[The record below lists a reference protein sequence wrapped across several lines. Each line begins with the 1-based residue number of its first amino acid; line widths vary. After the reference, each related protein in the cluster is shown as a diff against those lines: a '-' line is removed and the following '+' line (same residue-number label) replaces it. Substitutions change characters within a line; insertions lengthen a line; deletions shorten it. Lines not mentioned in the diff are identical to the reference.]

1 MSSGKEGYLNSAS
14 IMYDNTT
21 MYKEQ
26 YPNKD
31 DYLNMMSKR
40 YDERFGL
47 PIVKEEPVKETKET
61 KEKVIRPGR
70 GSSVLQKMYERFTR
84 KGGKRRKYASK
95 KNKKRKTNKRKH

>member
-1 MSSGKEGYLNSAS
+1 MSSGKEAYLNNAS
-14 IMYDNTT
+14 NMYDNTT
-21 MYKEQ
+21 MYKEE

-47 PIVKEEPVKETKET
+47 PIVKEEPVKVKET

-70 GSSVLQKMYERFTR
+70 GSTVIQEMLRRITG

>member
-1 MSSGKEGYLNSAS
+1 MSSGKESYLNNAS
-14 IMYDNTT
+14 NMYDNTT
-21 MYKEQ
+21 MYKEE

-47 PIVKEEPVKETKET
+47 PIVKKPVKVEESV
-61 KEKVIRPGR
+61 KVIRPGR
-70 GSSVLQKMYERFTR
+70 GSTVLQEMWKRFTS

>member
-1 MSSGKEGYLNSAS
+1 MSSGKEAYLNNAS
-14 IMYDNTT
+14 NMYDNTT
-21 MYKEQ
+21 MYKEE

-47 PIVKEEPVKETKET
+47 PIVKEEPVKVKET

-70 GSSVLQKMYERFTR
+70 VSSVLQKIFTS

-95 KNKKRKTNKRKH
+95 KNKKRKTRKRKH